1 MADKTFTMRDRNSA
15 TDYDVR
21 LTDNGDGTYSQ
32 AVELVPTP
40 GVDIGDVTINNAA
53 GAAAVNVQDGG
64 NALTVDGSVSLAA
77 EIPAGTKSIGGVQL
91 VDEAGALYGVKHI
104 GNKPRVSSMPYLF
117 DIAEGNVAGHM
128 PWSMMAYN
136 GDIGTAEE
144 DVWVTGGLYAWPAA
158 GGIRMQVKS
167 DSGDDDGDPVGTG
180 VRTVTIYYLDETHA
194 ERTETV
200 ILNGTTG
207 VNTTA
212 TNIFRVNSF
221 RATTIGSGGKAAG
234 NIVLTDTTP
243 TVTYASIAAG
253 YTRSRNGF
261 YTVPLGKTLY
271 VTSVVFSVYG
281 ATKGIRY
288 TLRSTWDDDAS
299 VIRDFFIPHAEIMMG
314 NGAVVRALDM
324 PEVLPATSRIRV
336 SGKADQAGAVCS
348 VVMRGWMEE

>member
-1 MADKTFTMRDRNSA
+1 MADKTFTMRDRGSA

-167 DSGDDDGDPVGTG
+167 GSGQYRISGKPVRRISQIG
-180 VRTVTIYYLDETHA
+180 VTIKGRGFRLPPQLEGM
-194 ERTETV
+194 
-200 ILNGTTG
+200 NG
-207 VNTTA
+207 
-212 TNIFRVNSF
+212 R
-221 RATTIGSGGKAAG
+221 
-234 NIVLTDTTP
+234 
-243 TVTYASIAAG
+243 
-253 YTRSRNGF
+253 RN
-261 YTVPLGKTLY
+261 VHHPQ
-271 VTSVVFSVYG
+271 
-281 ATKGIRY
+281 
-288 TLRSTWDDDAS
+288 
-299 VIRDFFIPHAEIMMG
+299 P
-314 NGAVVRALDM
+314 
-324 PEVLPATSRIRV
+324 
-336 SGKADQAGAVCS
+336 
-348 VVMRGWMEE
+348 